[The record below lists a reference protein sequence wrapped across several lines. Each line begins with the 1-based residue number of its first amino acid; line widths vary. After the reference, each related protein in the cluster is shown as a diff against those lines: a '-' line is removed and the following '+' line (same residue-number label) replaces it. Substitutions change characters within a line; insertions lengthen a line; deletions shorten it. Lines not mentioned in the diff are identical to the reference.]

1 MTVKVKH
8 NQVLYFLFLNSKYK
22 NNIFNYSLKNLFK
35 KIEHLFCLKNV
46 LYSLFKKRK
55 ENAFATPI
63 YYTT

>member
-35 KIEHLFCLKNV
+35 KVEYLFCLKNV
-46 LYSLFKKRK
+46 LYLLFKKRK
-55 ENAFATPI
+55 ENVFTTPI